1 MGNNAAAAA
10 AMSLF
15 SSISGFISNAIVGG
29 DSQGVHLPS
38 APAPLADVMS
48 TASAMTSAF
57 FADNKP
63 PAPPAAAA
71 AKPPAPPAAAAKPPP
86 SPTPAAQ
93 PPPPVGSR
101 DRVGSTPSR
110 PPSTSSLSESAPA
123 SRTGLPGRPTM
134 PPPPP
139 GKAAAV
145 DDGPDLG
152 PEFSHLS
159 AEERRQ
165 IQMVMARAAQ
175 MTGDRQK
182 GYAYFRVANRR
193 GIQTMAYRKLCRLLR
208 AFCHIRQQQ
217 GSSRPM

>member
-1 MGNNAAAAA
+1 
-10 AMSLF
+10 MSLF

-71 AKPPAPPAAAAKPPP
+71 AAAAAKPPAAPAAAAKPPP

-193 GIQTMAYRKLCRLLR
+193 GMQTMAYRKLCRLLR

>member
-1 MGNNAAAAA
+1 
-10 AMSLF
+10 MSLF

-71 AKPPAPPAAAAKPPP
+71 AKPPAAPAAAAKPPP

-134 PPPPP
+134 TPPPP

-193 GIQTMAYRKLCRLLR
+193 GMQTMAYRKLCRLLR